1 MKTSNKNYKIL
12 VLSDLKE
19 PITNVLKSTISL
31 AKMIDADIQ
40 FFHVKR
46 AAEIVETENQLSAM
60 RKINREYIT
69 TENKIRKEVF
79 SLSSNYDVSIN
90 YAFSFGNVKEEIG
103 KYIKD
108 YKPDVIV
115 LGKRKKNPLSII
127 GDNITKFIMKN
138 HKGAIMI
145 ASKNKILEP
154 NQPISLGLLNE
165 KDTTINVD
173 FAKDLIKHAQQPL
186 MSFNIVKNSS
196 SLEKKPT
203 PVNKN
208 KVEYVFEKS
217 DSVIKNLSNY
227 ISKNNINLLC
237 VNRKND
243 YDFNKLNVSLL
254 VTN

>member
-154 NQPISLGLLNE
+154 TQPISLGLLNE

-186 MSFNIVKNSS
+186 MSFNIVKNPS
-196 SLEKKPT
+196 SLEKNPT